1 MGRSYNKLW
10 HLLIDK
16 NMTKGDLRRSSGIT
30 TNALA
35 KLGRNESVPIRT
47 LESICAALDCRIE
60 DVVEVFP
67 DEESNKAEHG
77 GEEN

>member
-1 MGRSYNKLW
+1 MARSYNRLW

-16 NMTKGDLRRSSGIT
+16 NMTKGDLRRASGIT

-35 KLGRNESVPIRT
+35 KLGRNESVPIHT
-47 LESICAALDCRIE
+47 LESICAALGCRIE

-67 DEESNKAEHG
+67 DEESNKAETG

>member
-1 MGRSYNKLW
+1 MARSYNKLW

-16 NMTKGDLRRSSGIT
+16 NMTKSDLRRAAGIT

-35 KLGRNESVPIRT
+35 KLGRNESVPVHT
-47 LESICAALDCRIE
+47 LENICVALDCRIE

-67 DEESNKAEHG
+67 DEPNKAESG
-77 GEEN
+77 VEEN

>member
-1 MGRSYNKLW
+1 MARSYNKLW

-16 NMTKGDLRRSSGIT
+16 NMTKGDLRRASGIT

-35 KLGRNESVPIRT
+35 KLGRNESVPIHT
-47 LESICAALDCRIE
+47 LESICAALGCRIE

-67 DEESNKAEHG
+67 DEPCKAENG

>member
-1 MGRSYNKLW
+1 MARSYNRLW

-16 NMTKGDLRRSSGIT
+16 NMTKSDLRRAAGIT

-35 KLGRNESVPIRT
+35 KLGRNDSVPVHT
-47 LESICAALDCRIE
+47 LESICIVLGCRIE

-67 DEESNKAEHG
+67 DELNKAESG